1 MNISGKTPS
10 IAKNNM
16 SNTPTPDS
24 IFILVQQMVRALAD
38 KKAEDLRV
46 LKVSG
51 KSTITDY
58 LVLATG
64 NSDPHLRA
72 LRIEVERVLDE
83 VKHPICGMEVG
94 GYGSGWTVV
103 DAYQIMAHIFT
114 PEQRGNYALE
124 RLWKDAE
131 SINIS
136 KLIEEPKPVK
146 SVATPA
152 VEVAVAAKP
161 VAKKAVEVKAVAK
174 KTAVKKVVKAVA
186 VKKTVAVTKVAVV
199 KKAVASKTVAV
210 AAKKAVVAKKA
221 VKKAVVAKKAAVKTS
236 AAVKKAVAVKK
247 TAVVK
252 KVVKKVVAEKVV
264 AKKRAK

>member
-1 MNISGKTPS
+1 
-10 IAKNNM
+10 
-16 SNTPTPDS
+16 
-24 IFILVQQMVRALAD
+24 MVRALAD
-38 KKAEDLRV
+38 KKAGDLRV

-64 NSDPHLRA
+64 TSDPHLRA
-72 LRIEVERVLDE
+72 LRIEVERVLDA

-131 SINIS
+131 TIDIS
-136 KLIEEPKPVK
+136 KLIEEPKPAK
-146 SVATPA
+146 SVAAPA
-152 VEVAVAAKP
+152 AEVAVVAKP
-161 VAKKAVEVKAVAK
+161 VAKKAVV
-174 KTAVKKVVKAVA
+174 
-186 VKKTVAVTKVAVV
+186 
-199 KKAVASKTVAV
+199 
-210 AAKKAVVAKKA
+210 KKA
-221 VKKAVVAKKAAVKTS
+221 VKKLAVKKVAKV

-247 TAVVK
+247 PVAVKKAVAVKKVAVAKKAVAAKPVVKKAAGAKVAAVKKAVAVKKAAVAKKAVVK
-252 KVVKKVVAEKVV
+252 KVAAKKVV
-264 AKKRAK
+264 AKKSSK